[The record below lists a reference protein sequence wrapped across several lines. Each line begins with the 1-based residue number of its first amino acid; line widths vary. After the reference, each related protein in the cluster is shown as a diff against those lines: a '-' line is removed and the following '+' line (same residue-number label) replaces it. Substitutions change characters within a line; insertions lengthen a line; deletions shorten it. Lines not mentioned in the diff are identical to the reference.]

1 MRIDKQRRP
10 ARLTELMY
18 APLRSK
24 SVTLQLIFAATE
36 HDVLTLGIDVEIAV
50 LAAYGAVAVDHLKRF
65 ERLHVNLVLDGS
77 TVAVGFV
84 TNLGW
89 SL

>member
-24 SVTLQLIFAATE
+24 GVTLQLIFAATE
-36 HDVLTLGIDVEIAV
+36 HHVRTLGIDVEIAIF
-50 LAAYGAVAVDHLKRF
+50 AAYRAVAVDHFERF
-65 ERLHVNLVLDGS
+65 ERWNVDLVLDGS
-77 TVAVGFV
+77 TVAIGFV
-84 TNLGW
+84 TNLG
-89 SL
+89 